1 MKYLIIRNIEPITD
15 VDIELK
21 CINLLI
27 GLQSSGKSTVNKIAC
42 YCSWVEKEIC
52 AAQSP
57 AYFEKKGIFENRLVV
72 FHKLERF
79 IHPDAYIEYETD
91 VVRFSFSKSSEIFQF
106 EWKERWRY
114 IRPKTIY
121 ILSERNIVAIIP
133 NWFDVKLEENN
144 IRSFMSDWE
153 EAHSYYA
160 GTPIGILNLGVNYSF
175 EKTNRHDTIR
185 LKNQQ
190 TIDFTIASSGLQSI
204 VTLLVILLYVTEGVY
219 NEKKRDSVSLETIN
233 NKLIWEIYNE
243 MKRRF
248 NERGHSTRQK
258 NEHVLSVAK
267 GNQIYTFYDKND
279 VDYFNQLTSNFMLPQ
294 YSNIFLEEPE
304 LNLYLITQRELI
316 NYLAKLTND
325 KRRHNVFI
333 TIHSPYLLT
342 SLNNLL
348 YAAKVSTT
356 QKDAVKE
363 IVPLKCWVRF
373 EDVGV
378 WFVKNGKLSSI
389 LDKDLQQIKAE
400 KIDEVSRQL
409 DRDYDKLMN
418 LEYEVD

>member
-1 MKYLIIRNIEPITD
+1 M
-15 VDIELK
+15 
-21 CINLLI
+21 
-27 GLQSSGKSTVNKIAC
+27 
-42 YCSWVEKEIC
+42 
-52 AAQSP
+52 
-57 AYFEKKGIFENRLVV
+57 
-72 FHKLERF
+72 
-79 IHPDAYIEYETD
+79 
-91 VVRFSFSKSSEIFQF
+91 
-106 EWKERWRY
+106 
-114 IRPKTIY
+114 
-121 ILSERNIVAIIP
+121 
-133 NWFDVKLEENN
+133 
-144 IRSFMSDWE
+144 
-153 EAHSYYA
+153 
-160 GTPIGILNLGVNYSF
+160 
-175 EKTNRHDTIR
+175 
-185 LKNQQ
+185 
-190 TIDFTIASSGLQSI
+190 
-204 VTLLVILLYVTEGVY
+204 
-219 NEKKRDSVSLETIN
+219 
-233 NKLIWEIYNE
+233 
-243 MKRRF
+243 
-248 NERGHSTRQK
+248 
-258 NEHVLSVAK
+258 
-267 GNQIYTFYDKND
+267 
-279 VDYFNQLTSNFMLPQ
+279 
-294 YSNIFLEEPE
+294 EEPE